1 MSKKI
6 ITVNVTANDI
16 KNGTPQDSYHCP
28 IHRSLARHKDFK
40 TGIFTVR
47 RSIVCGTFLAKGE
60 ALLPTSAGNF
70 IYQFDH
76 GRPVEPFKFRLEY
89 EL

>member
-1 MSKKI
+1 MNKKI

-16 KNGTPQDSYHCP
+16 KNGTPQNSYHCP
-28 IHRSLARHKDFK
+28 IHLAIARHKDFK

-47 RSIVCGTFLAKGE
+47 RSSVRRTLLTKGE
-60 ALLPTSAGNF
+60 AELPPSAIDF